1 MIQIVM
7 KPDKAPVVNREG
19 LYRVVFNCEE
29 LGFRV
34 RARNAREA
42 ERKLMI
48 VFRHELSDKL
58 INFKAE
64 DYPAYDKE
72 EHNGE
77 ETEKGHPE
85 GGRVAD
91 SDCPDASGAD

>member
-7 KPDKAPVVNREG
+7 KPEPAPIVRGEG
-19 LYRVVFNCEE
+19 LYQAVFNYED
-29 LGFRV
+29 LGLRI
-34 RARNAREA
+34 RAKNAREA

-48 VFRHELSDKL
+48 VCRHELTNKL
-58 INFKAE
+58 INFRAE

-72 EHNGE
+72 GSDEK

-85 GGRVAD
+85 SSRATD
-91 SDCPDASGAD
+91 SDCPDESGAD

>member
-7 KPDKAPVVNREG
+7 KPGKAPVVNHEG
-19 LYRVVFNCEE
+19 LYRAVFNCED

-48 VFRHELSDKL
+48 VFRHELSNKL

-64 DYPAYDKE
+64 DYPTYDKE
-72 EHNGE
+72 ESNGK
-77 ETEKGHPE
+77 ETEKGRPE
-85 GGRVAD
+85 GGRTED
-91 SDCPDASGAD
+91 PDCPTASGAD

>member
-19 LYRVVFNCEE
+19 LYRAVFNCEE

-72 EHNGE
+72 NSDGK
-77 ETEKGHPE
+77 ETKEDSPKDSRIE
-85 GGRVAD
+85 D
-91 SDCPDASGAD
+91 SDYPAVSGTT

>member
-7 KPDKAPVVNREG
+7 KPEPAPIVRGEG
-19 LYRVVFNCEE
+19 LYRAVFNCED
-29 LGFRV
+29 LGLHI
-34 RARNAREA
+34 RAKNAREA

-48 VFRHELSDKL
+48 VCRHELTNKL
-58 INFKAE
+58 INFRAE

-72 EHNGE
+72 GSDEK

-85 GGRVAD
+85 GSRATD
-91 SDCPDASGAD
+91 SDCPDESGAD